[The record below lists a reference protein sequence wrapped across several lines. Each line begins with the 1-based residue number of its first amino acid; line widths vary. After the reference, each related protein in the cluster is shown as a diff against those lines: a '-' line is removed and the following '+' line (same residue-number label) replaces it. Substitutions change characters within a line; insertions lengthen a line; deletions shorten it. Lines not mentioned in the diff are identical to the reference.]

1 MKTGLR
7 NASDTFRA
15 IKQLDPVLYCKL
27 HHIFTIIHAGIG
39 WDIEDIEI
47 K

>member
-1 MKTGLR
+1 
-7 NASDTFRA
+7 
-15 IKQLDPVLYCKL
+15 LDRKF

-39 WDIEDIEI
+39 WDIEDIQI